1 MNHGLFSND
10 NVIDTERRLRQLKDR
25 IERLERGGSD
35 ASEALIELQTL
46 LSDLSRAA

>member
-10 NVIDTERRLRQLKDR
+10 NVIDTERRIRQLKDG

-35 ASEALIELQTL
+35 ASEVLVECKPF
-46 LSDLSRAA
+46 

>member
-10 NVIDTERRLRQLKDR
+10 NVIDTERRIRQLKDR

-35 ASEALIELQTL
+35 ANEALVELQTL

>member
-10 NVIDTERRLRQLKDR
+10 NVIDTGRRIQLKDR

-35 ASEALIELQTL
+35 ASEVLVECKPF
-46 LSDLSRAA
+46 